1 MSRPHYKTLEDV
13 PAHVKEEYVQHRYKL
28 NVPPVTPHRWTAVDW
43 INYVTFDRLDPETHN
58 RWKS

>member
-13 PAHVKEEYVQHRYKL
+13 PHHVEIEYVQSRYHFSS
-28 NVPPVTPHRWTAVDW
+28 PPLPPRLGTAVEG